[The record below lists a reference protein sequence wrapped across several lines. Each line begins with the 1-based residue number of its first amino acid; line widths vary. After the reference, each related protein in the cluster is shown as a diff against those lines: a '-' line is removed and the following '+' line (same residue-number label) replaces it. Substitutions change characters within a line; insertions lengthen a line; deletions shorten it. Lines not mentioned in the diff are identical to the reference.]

1 MRVNANP
8 RGSPRIRLFSS
19 IAMLFL
25 IIGGVSIYSIR
36 KTNDLFAIGVNDHA
50 RCAIAGAIPQQEGLG
65 TQFAPMLQP
74 VLDAAGTDYAAVSAH
89 RCNIDGRAYFHIILR
104 RGQTLVS
111 LVLTLRGDQEVF
123 PRALAGRVVHA
134 AGTPLHEGNRDGFSV
149 AAFESGTYL
158 GYVVSALPGEQNS
171 ELAVRVAPV
180 IVRYTKP

>member
-1 MRVNANP
+1 MRPNANP

-19 IAMLFL
+19 IAMLVL
-25 IIGGVSIYSIR
+25 IVGGVLFYSIR
-36 KTNDLFAIGVNDHA
+36 KTNELFAIGVNDHA
-50 RCAIAGAIPQQEGLG
+50 RCATAGAVPQQEGLG

-111 LVLTLRGDQEVF
+111 LILTLRGEQELF

-134 AGTPLHEGNRDGFSV
+134 AGIPLHEGKRDGYSV
-149 AAFESGTYL
+149 SAFESGAYL
-158 GYVVSALPGEQNS
+158 GYIVSALPDPQNG
-171 ELAVRVAPV
+171 ELAARAAPV
-180 IVRYTKP
+180 IDRYMKP